1 MDRPQNYHLTGY
13 GEMLND
19 RPRMEAYATALKRAI
34 EPGCVVLEIG
44 AGPGIFSL
52 LGCRFGASQVH
63 AVDPDDSLLV
73 AKMLAAANGLEQQ
86 ITFHPSLSTEVTLPK
101 PADVIIS
108 DLRGTLPLLQGHIP
122 AIVDARERHL
132 ARGGRLIPRCDTIW
146 AALVE
151 APDEY
156 RRFHQPWVAND
167 WGLDLRAAHPLV
179 VNTTRKAHL
188 KPENLLVE
196 PGRWATLD
204 YQTIESPHVDS
215 QLQWT
220 AHRPGTAHGVLLWFD
235 ADLMDGIGFSNA
247 PGEPELI
254 YGQLFLPLEEPVN
267 LSVGDQVKTR
277 IAANL
282 VAQEYVWRWETEV
295 WSPPESSAAPATPR
309 TRFQQSTFL
318 GGTLG
323 LEKLRRVEAGFT
335 PKLSARGEVDLFL
348 LSRIDGN
355 TSLGEIAVQAAQRY
369 PEKFPRWQDALT
381 RVAKLAIEFGA

>member
-1 MDRPQNYHLTGY
+1 
-13 GEMLND
+13 
-19 RPRMEAYATALKRAI
+19 
-34 EPGCVVLEIG
+34 
-44 AGPGIFSL
+44 
-52 LGCRFGASQVH
+52 
-63 AVDPDDSLLV
+63 
-73 AKMLAAANGLEQQ
+73 
-86 ITFHPSLSTEVTLPK
+86 
-101 PADVIIS
+101 
-108 DLRGTLPLLQGHIP
+108 
-122 AIVDARERHL
+122 
-132 ARGGRLIPRCDTIW
+132 
-146 AALVE
+146 
-151 APDEY
+151 
-156 RRFHQPWVAND
+156 
-167 WGLDLRAAHPLV
+167 LDLRTAHPLV

-254 YGQLFLPLEEPVN
+254 YGQLFLPLEEPVS
-267 LSVGDQVKTR
+267 LSVGDQVKAR

-309 TRFQQSTFL
+309 IRFQQSTFL

-355 TSLGEIAVQAAQRY
+355 TSLGEIAVQAAQTY